1 MHVEITLT
9 HNLSLQLFK
18 SDRPLAIT
26 NNYVYCTVMTMDTRS
41 ADILVQRLLQE
52 SSRLNDVREAA
63 SKLKFPHNCVKSIEQ
78 RECLEQ
84 RYNPVYKQAELE
96 ARLLRMCIDS
106 TGVGD
111 KKA

>member
-1 MHVEITLT
+1 
-9 HNLSLQLFK
+9 
-18 SDRPLAIT
+18 
-26 NNYVYCTVMTMDTRS
+26 MDTRS
-41 ADILVQRLLQE
+41 VNILVQRLLQQ
-52 SSRLNDVREAA
+52 SSRLNDVREATNNTRL
-63 SKLKFPHNCVKSIEQ
+63 SHNCVSVSGYAKLVEQ
-78 RECLEQ
+78 REYLEQ